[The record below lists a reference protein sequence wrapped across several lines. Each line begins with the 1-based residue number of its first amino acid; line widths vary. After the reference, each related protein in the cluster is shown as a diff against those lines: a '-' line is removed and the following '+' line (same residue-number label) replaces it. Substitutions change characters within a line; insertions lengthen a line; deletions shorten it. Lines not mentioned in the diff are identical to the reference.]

1 MSPCHLSHTLEMDQS
16 SSNCCCFCRKS
27 FKSLGNHYKGCPE
40 RNGADYQHLLSQRTL
55 DNKSKGKAKKLPC
68 PKCGKRFIRLEA
80 HLRNN
85 AACKNVTLLADHSTL
100 PPQLPAPP
108 PPEVSTTAHRPPPA
122 PSPPPPT
129 LLPRAKLPTTPEQ
142 WAELDAFIQVNITSA
157 VLHERDVNMMQHV
170 ITHNLYS
177 YLVSRFGTMPNN
189 HRRQHL
195 RRDNVSTSKLNAIRE
210 ATTQKKQAKK
220 ELRQLRKSGSSPE
233 EVRLLAQ
240 KFHLLVRQHSKLV
253 KEARQLTAKASAKQ
267 MRKECHRDIH
277 KFARRILDEDNYTS
291 IQPSFSR
298 EQAEEYFSRV
308 YSATPRTF
316 SQPDW
321 MPDCP
326 QPSVPMTTAPFTV
339 EEVKGVISSLKSS
352 SAPSPADQTP
362 YSVIKR
368 CPSLLP
374 ALLHMYNCCWT
385 TQAIPTA
392 WKVGIVHL
400 LGKKK
405 AADDSTNPSHFRPIA
420 LTSCVSKVF
429 TSLVKRRWL
438 SFMVSN
444 NFLNTATQKAFI
456 DGVPGC
462 SEHHLKL
469 LTILREAL
477 KRRKSLCVCW
487 LDLANAFGSVHH
499 DLIEFSLAHYHAPP
513 EMIRLISNLYD
524 GLTAVI
530 STDKWTTI
538 PIHLQLGVYQGD
550 PLSVIIFNTVM
561 NTLVDSITHRC
572 AHLGYSL
579 NSISGR
585 INLLQYADD
594 TSLISDGPSSCQLM
608 LSLTESWLS
617 WSGMQANVPKCVGVA
632 IKASTGRA
640 YNPSLTLSDQSIPYL
655 GDTTFRFLG
664 APVAIH
670 SISAETREHLVNKLS
685 TMLQRVDDTSITRQ
699 QKLKFFKVCICPRL
713 TWDLSISDLP
723 VSWLKNT
730 LQPTATR
737 YLKKWSGLSRSADP
751 NRLFLPKS
759 NGGLELPHLVTVY
772 KKIHAAKAGS
782 HMYSSDSTVRAIA
795 TQVTLHE
802 SNLQRTLF
810 RPHQEVVEVMKED
823 PGASRKH
830 VVSRVKARI
839 QAEDTAAQ
847 LAHTTSLPV
856 QGLTVREFE
865 GHAAQTW
872 STAISTLPE
881 WCFKFALNAVT
892 DTLPHNANLYKW
904 KKLSSPSCQLCGQHQ
919 YLPHVLNSCQKAL
932 GLGRYS
938 ARHDAVLAVIFDF
951 CKSHLPSEMHI
962 TADLPGQYNF
972 PQDIATTD
980 QRPDIVIWS
989 TTTIHLVEL
998 TVPFETNIQDAA
1010 ERKIQRYE
1018 VLRNACSRSH
1028 HTTIITLEVGSRGFL
1043 CMEGF
1048 QKLYGLLRTKA
1059 KDRLSFELDV
1069 IRHVITCSYDIWC
1082 KRNWC

>member
-1 MSPCHLSHTLEMDQS
+1 MDQS
-16 SSNCCCFCRKS
+16 SSKHCCFCLKT

-55 DNKSKGKAKKLPC
+55 DNKFRGKAKKVPC
-68 PKCGKRFIRLEA
+68 PKCGKLFIRLEA

-85 AACKNVTLLADHSTL
+85 ASCKNVTLPAEHYTS
-100 PPQLPAPP
+100 PPNLPAPP
-108 PPEVSTTAHRPPPA
+108 SPEASSTEPNPPPV
-122 PSPPPPT
+122 PRPPPPT

-142 WAELDAFIQVNITSA
+142 WDEVDAFIQANITSA
-157 VLHERDVNMMQHV
+157 VLHEGDVNMMQHV
-170 ITHNLYS
+170 ITHGLYT
-177 YLVSRFGTMPNN
+177 YLVSRFGAMPDN
-189 HRRQHL
+189 HHRQHY
-195 RRDNVSTSKLNAIRE
+195 RRVNLSASKQNAIRE
-210 ATTQKKQAKK
+210 VTAHKRQAKK

-240 KFHLLVRQHSKLV
+240 KFHLLVRQHSKIV

-291 IQPSFSR
+291 IQPSFSQ

-308 YSATPRTF
+308 YSTTPKSF
-316 SQPDW
+316 SHPEW
-321 MPDCP
+321 MPECP
-326 QPSVPMTTAPFTV
+326 QPSVPMTTAPFTE
-339 EEVKGVISSLKSS
+339 EEVRGVISSLMSS
-352 SAPSPADQTP
+352 STPSPADQIP
-362 YSVIKR
+362 YAIIKR

-374 ALLHMYNCCWT
+374 ALLHMYNRCWT
-385 TQAIPTA
+385 TQAIPSA

-405 AADDSTNPSHFRPIA
+405 ATDDSTNPSHFRPIA

-469 LTILREAL
+469 LAVLREAQ

-499 DLIEFSLAHYHAPP
+499 DLIAFSLAHYHAPP
-513 EMIRLISNLYD
+513 EMIRLVSNLYD
-524 GLTAVI
+524 GLTTVI
-530 STDKWTTI
+530 STDKWTTA

-561 NTLVDSITHRC
+561 NTLVNSITQRC

-579 NSISGR
+579 NSVSGR
-585 INLLQYADD
+585 INLLQYADY
-594 TSLISDGPSSCQLM
+594 TSLIGDGLSSCRHL
-608 LSLTESWLS
+608 LSLTELWLS

-640 YNPSLTLSDQSIPYL
+640 YNLNLTLSDQPIPYL

-670 SISAETREHLVNKLS
+670 STSAETREHLATKLS
-685 TMLQRVDDTSITRQ
+685 AMLQKVDNTSITCQ
-699 QKLKFFKVCICPRL
+699 QKLNLFKVCICPRL
-713 TWDLSISDLP
+713 TWDLSISNLP
-723 VSWLKNT
+723 VSWLQNT
-730 LQPTATR
+730 LQPIATR
-737 YLKKWSGLSRSADP
+737 YLKRWSGLSRSADS

-795 TQVTLHE
+795 TQDTLHE
-802 SNLQRTLF
+802 AKLQRVLF
-810 RPHQEVVEVMKED
+810 QPHQEVVEVMKED

-839 QAEDTAAQ
+839 QDEDTAAR
-847 LAHTTSLPV
+847 LAYTTRLPV
-856 QGLTVREFE
+856 QG
-865 GHAAQTW
+865 
-872 STAISTLPE
+872 
-881 WCFKFALNAVT
+881 
-892 DTLPHNANLYKW
+892 
-904 KKLSSPSCQLCGQHQ
+904 
-919 YLPHVLNSCQKAL
+919 
-932 GLGRYS
+932 
-938 ARHDAVLAVIFDF
+938 
-951 CKSHLPSEMHI
+951 
-962 TADLPGQYNF
+962 ADCAG
-972 PQDIATTD
+972 
-980 QRPDIVIWS
+980 V
-989 TTTIHLVEL
+989 
-998 TVPFETNIQDAA
+998 
-1010 ERKIQRYE
+1010 
-1018 VLRNACSRSH
+1018 
-1028 HTTIITLEVGSRGFL
+1028 
-1043 CMEGF
+1043 
-1048 QKLYGLLRTKA
+1048 
-1059 KDRLSFELDV
+1059 
-1069 IRHVITCSYDIWC
+1069 
-1082 KRNWC
+1082 